1 MKKIFEILGVSSED
15 EALKAIKAYKQKKD
29 VIPKEI
35 LELLEL
41 KEDAGISEVKA
52 SILAFKQGIK
62 TSNDLAKEVK
72 ELKEKLLAKETEEI
86 VEMALKEGKIT
97 PAQKEWALDYARKD
111 IEGFKVYVQKA
122 PQIVPVGD
130 GIVKPV
136 KQNVDGLDDATIM
149 IAKQMEISVDDIKKY
164 ALKEEG

>member
-1 MKKIFEILGVSSED
+1 MKQ
-15 EALKAIKAYKQKKD
+15 AYKQKKD
-29 VIPKEI
+29 AIPKEI

-52 SILAFKQGIK
+52 SILAFKQGMK

-130 GIVKPV
+130 GIAKPV
-136 KQNVDGLDDATIM
+136 LSEPCGI
-149 IAKQMEISVDDIKKY
+149 
-164 ALKEEG
+164 

>member
-1 MKKIFEILGVSSED
+1 
-15 EALKAIKAYKQKKD
+15 LKQAYKQKKD
-29 VIPKEI
+29 AIPKEI

-52 SILAFKQGIK
+52 SILAFKQGMK

-130 GIVKPV
+130 GIAKPV

-164 ALKEEG
+164 ALKEG